1 MQGMVTSNIA
11 TQSNSAANPIA
22 DDGQQPTGQSL
33 YQQASQSN
41 QPDVLLKRQ
50 FDQISKSQKTK
61 LADEFVAAAG
71 QDGMV
76 KLAETPDG
84 QHALAEVYHQAS
96 EGQQGEMEKL
106 HDEQGETAVDYTNK
120 NERQSPARQMVDGA
134 VDKLG
139 SQVKWV
145 RDAVNEAGQTTSKND
160 KKDDEN
166 QPNAAVVGRS
176 AARSRENYV
185 SAQTQQ
191 VTDAVNNAPLTPY
204 NGDVHRQVG
213 TGYYGGY
220 NQSQYSEPGRSN
232 RPGESTLYTSET
244 IRGVEVESGRY
255 ADPGK
260 TGLENRTV
268 VRSEFSGNVVD
279 ATNLPGI
286 TEGALTEPY
295 AGGKQQTPLSKIT
308 GEDPYHHPRA
318 LSDAARAKGADASRR
333 PAGEGT
339 VHVDV
344 FPENMTDP
352 NGQLQYRDHYNVD
365 ANNVP
370 SAIQNKPAD
379 ISSPPSPSTPSNYLN
394 PPDGSTE
401 ALKNQA
407 DVTNHTRAGGARY
420 GAAGGF
426 AVSSY
431 QALRDGELTT
441 GDAANVAIGTGAG
454 AGAAVIDDA
463 LTRSMGG
470 SFTAGVKAGGI
481 VDGVVSAGTSVYSN
495 AQAYERG
502 EISAADATADV
513 IVDTGVGV
521 TSGLAGAAA
530 GAAIGSVI
538 PVAGTAVGAVI
549 GFGVGM
555 IASWGASKAI
565 EASGAADWA
574 REGLGDVLEDNKEGM
589 LEEGWS
595 TISSW
600 LD

>member
-1 MQGMVTSNIA
+1 
-11 TQSNSAANPIA
+11 
-22 DDGQQPTGQSL
+22 
-33 YQQASQSN
+33 
-41 QPDVLLKRQ
+41 
-50 FDQISKSQKTK
+50 
-61 LADEFVAAAG
+61 
-71 QDGMV
+71 
-76 KLAETPDG
+76 
-84 QHALAEVYHQAS
+84 
-96 EGQQGEMEKL
+96 
-106 HDEQGETAVDYTNK
+106 
-120 NERQSPARQMVDGA
+120 
-134 VDKLG
+134 
-139 SQVKWV
+139 
-145 RDAVNEAGQTTSKND
+145 
-160 KKDDEN
+160 
-166 QPNAAVVGRS
+166 
-176 AARSRENYV
+176 
-185 SAQTQQ
+185 
-191 VTDAVNNAPLTPY
+191 
-204 NGDVHRQVG
+204 
-213 TGYYGGY
+213 
-220 NQSQYSEPGRSN
+220 
-232 RPGESTLYTSET
+232 
-244 IRGVEVESGRY
+244 
-255 ADPGK
+255 
-260 TGLENRTV
+260 
-268 VRSEFSGNVVD
+268 
-279 ATNLPGI
+279 
-286 TEGALTEPY
+286 
-295 AGGKQQTPLSKIT
+295 
-308 GEDPYHHPRA
+308 
-318 LSDAARAKGADASRR
+318 
-333 PAGEGT
+333 
-339 VHVDV
+339 
-344 FPENMTDP
+344 
-352 NGQLQYRDHYNVD
+352 
-365 ANNVP
+365 
-370 SAIQNKPAD
+370 
-379 ISSPPSPSTPSNYLN
+379 
-394 PPDGSTE
+394 
-401 ALKNQA
+401 
-407 DVTNHTRAGGARY
+407 VTNHTRAGGARY